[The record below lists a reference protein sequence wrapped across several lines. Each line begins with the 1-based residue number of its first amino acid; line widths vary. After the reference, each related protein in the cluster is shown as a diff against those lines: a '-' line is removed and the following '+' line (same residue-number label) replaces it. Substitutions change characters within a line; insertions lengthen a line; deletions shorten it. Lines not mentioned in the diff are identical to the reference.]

1 MAYSAVAVEGG
12 IFPADLLD
20 RITAGETG
28 GQRQEDF
35 GLKSGQRL
43 SDEMQAAFSDMRSY
57 WDAFQRRQLKSKESL
72 TTLTRDFWVIPL
84 LESLGFKLEY
94 QRRAAAVEGDT
105 FAISHRAGDNPD
117 ASPVHLVALDQ
128 PLDRRGEARRSP
140 HALVQEYLN
149 RSDALWGLVTNG
161 DKLRLLRNTARLS
174 RPSYVEFD
182 LRAMVEANLYSEF
195 VIFYR
200 LLHRSRFPRGEAD
213 AHECWLEKYY
223 QQGIDEGG
231 RVREHLREG
240 VEVALQELG
249 NGFLVH
255 PESVVLR
262 QAIQEGRLQ
271 PAHYYRQLLRLVYR
285 LLFLMVAEERRLLF
299 PTETPNSA
307 RQVLYTRYYSIGQL
321 RQRCER
327 HWGDDH
333 YHDLWDGLLKT
344 FYLFQ
349 DEQTAAHLGLSALD
363 GELFGPLACPDL
375 EGAKCGNAR
384 LLKTMYHLS
393 TFSDGRVRRRIN
405 YAALDVEELGSVYE
419 SLLDYQPHIEP
430 GDQPRFELAWGGERR
445 QTGSFY
451 TPPELVRELIES
463 ALLPVI
469 AERLAGARTREEK
482 EAALRGLKVCDPASG
497 SGHFLL
503 AAARRLGRE
512 LARIRTGEMEPSP
525 EAYRQAVRDII
536 RECLYAVDKNPLAVD
551 LCKVALWLE
560 GHCEGLPLSF
570 MDHHVKCGDSL
581 VGVFDLGVLKDGIP
595 DDAYKPVTG
604 DDRQA
609 ASQYKRRNREE
620 RDRQSSLFQEQLAQ
634 AADGPRALAPDFAA
648 LSGLAELT
656 PQDVQAK
663 AELYES
669 LRQGSTWHQLQVT
682 CDLWTAAFF
691 SQLTAPSPGQTPL
704 TPTTATVWGYLT
716 QPGAAH
722 GQVVG
727 KARELSVLNRFFHWP
742 LEFPEVFAAGGFDV
756 VLGNPPWEQIQAEE
770 IKFFA
775 SHGDHEIAN
784 LSGAKRKK
792 AIENLFERNPRLAF
806 LWDEYVQEIES
817 YSKFIRESD
826 RFSLTARGKLNT
838 YAVFAETMRGLLNA
852 LGRVGCIVPSG
863 IATDDSTKFFFQ
875 DLVRAK
881 SLASLYSFENEE
893 FIFPAIHH
901 ATKFCLLTLSGTGR
915 PQEDADLVFFARR
928 PAHLKEDHRHFRL
941 TPDEIALINPN
952 THTCPIFRSS
962 KDAEITKAI
971 YRRVAVLLKEGSP
984 IENPWKIQFRQGL
997 FNMTSDSH
1005 LFRTREQLVGEG
1017 WTLHGN
1023 TFHQGEEMFL
1033 PLYEGKMFWHFDH
1046 RFGTYEGQTQ
1056 AQANQGKLPE
1066 LDEARHA
1073 DPNYLSLPRYWVH
1086 NEHVQKAKTRSNL
1099 GNYYVAFRDVTSSVV
1114 LRTAIFAVL
1123 PGVAVGHTGPLL
1135 ISKYNSLKKLL
1146 CLVGC
1151 LNAFVLDYVCRQ
1163 CLGGTHLT
1171 FFILKQLPVLPPDQF
1186 SKHCPW
1192 NRDFLL
1198 LDWIVP
1204 RALELTYTAWDLAP
1218 LGQDLSNGEPP
1229 FRWDEERR
1237 FLIRCELDAA
1247 FFHLYGLSRDEVDYI
1262 MDTFSIVKQR
1272 DEQQHAEYRT
1282 KRVILEIYDELQR
1295 AMSQGEPYRTR
1306 LDPPPGDPRV
1316 AHRG

>member
-20 RITAGETG
+20 RITAGETA
-28 GQRQEDF
+28 GQRPEDF

-84 LESLGFKLEY
+84 LEGLGFKLAY

-105 FAISHRAGDNPD
+105 FAISHRAGDDPD
-117 ASPVHLVALDQ
+117 APPVHLVALDQ

-161 DKLRLLRNTARLS
+161 DKLRLVRNTARLS
-174 RPSYVEFD
+174 RPTYVEFD

-249 NGFLVH
+249 NGLLAH
-255 PESVVLR
+255 PENAALR

-271 PAHYYRQLLRLVYR
+271 PSHYYRQLLRLVYR

-299 PTETPNSA
+299 PIEGQNSE

-327 HWGDDH
+327 HWDDDH
-333 YHDLWDGLLKT
+333 YHDLWSGLLKT

-349 DEQTAAHLGLSALD
+349 DERTAAHLGLSALD

-384 LLKTMYHLS
+384 LLKAMYHLS

-419 SLLDYQPHIEP
+419 SLLDYRPHIEP
-430 GDQPRFELAWGGERR
+430 SDQPRFELAWGGERR
-445 QTGSFY
+445 QTGSYY

-463 ALLPVI
+463 ALVPVI
-469 AERLAGARTREEK
+469 GERLAGAGTREEK
-482 EAALRGLKVCDPASG
+482 EAVLRGLKVCDPASG

-503 AAARRLGRE
+503 SAARRLGRE
-512 LARIRTGEMEPSP
+512 LARVRTGELEPSP

-536 RECLYAVDKNPLAVD
+536 RECIYAVDKNPLAVD

-560 GHCEGLPLSF
+560 GHCAGLPLSF

-581 VGVFDLGVLKDGIP
+581 VGVIDLAVLRDGIP
-595 DDAYKPVTG
+595 DAAYQPVTG

-620 RDRQSSLFQEQLAQ
+620 RDRQSSLLQEQLAQ

-656 PQDVQAK
+656 PQDVQGK
-663 AELYES
+663 AELYEA
-669 LRQGSTWHQLQVT
+669 LRQESTWHQLQVT

-691 SQLTAPSPGQTPL
+691 SHLTAPPPGQTPL
-704 TPTTATVWGYLT
+704 TPTTGTVWGYLT

-727 KARELSVLNRFFHWP
+727 QARELSALHPFFHWP
-742 LEFPEVFAAGGFDV
+742 LEFPEVFAAGGFDI
-756 VLGNPPWEQIQAEE
+756 VLGNPPWER
-770 IKFFA
+770 IKLQEQEFFA
-775 SHGDHEIAN
+775 GRDHEIAN
-784 LSGAKRKK
+784 APNK
-792 AIENLFERNPRLAF
+792 AARERLIKSLPQRNPALAAEF
-806 LWDEYVQEIES
+806 AVAKHQAEAQ
-817 YSKFIRESD
+817 SKFVRGGG
-826 RFSLTARGKLNT
+826 RFPLCGRGDINT
-838 YAVFAETMRGLLNA
+838 YAIFAEAMRRLLNHA
-852 LGRVGCIVPSG
+852 GRVGCIVPSG
-863 IATDDSTKFFFQ
+863 IATDDTTKFFFQ
-875 DLVRAK
+875 ELVGDQ
-881 SLASLYSFENEE
+881 SLVSLYSFENEE

-901 ATKFCLLTLSGTGR
+901 ATKFCLLTLSGPEK
-915 PQEDADLVFFARR
+915 PQANADFIFFARR
-928 PAHLKEDHRHFRL
+928 TSHLKESHRRFQL
-941 TPDEIALINPN
+941 APEEIALINPN
-952 THTCPIFRSS
+952 TRTCPIFRSPR
-962 KDAEITKAI
+962 DAEITKAI
-971 YRRVAVLLKEGSP
+971 YRRVPVLIKDGPPE
-984 IENPWKIQFRQGL
+984 ENPWGVKFSTM
-997 FNMTSDSH
+997 FHMANDSH
-1005 LFRTREQLVGEG
+1005 LFRTREQLMAEG
-1017 WTLHGN
+1017 WELKGN
-1023 TFHQGEEMFL
+1023 TFNRGEEMFL

-1046 RFGTYEGQTQ
+1046 RFGTHEGQTQ

-1066 LDEARHA
+1066 LTEAQHA
-1073 DPNYLSLPRYWVH
+1073 DPYLFSLPRYWV
-1086 NEHVQKAKTRSNL
+1086 NSANVSAEKSRYGLAE
-1099 GNYYVAFRDVTSSVV
+1099 YYLAFRNITGASV
-1114 LRTAIFAVL
+1114 LRSSIFAIL
-1123 PGVAVGHTGPLL
+1123 PGVAVGHGAPL
-1135 ISKYNSLKKLL
+1135 IVLKENIEKIACILA
-1146 CLVGC
+1146 C
-1151 LNAFVLDYVCRQ
+1151 LNSFPLDYVVRQ
-1163 CLGGTHLT
+1163 FLGGNNFTY
-1171 FFILKQLPVLPPDQF
+1171 FIIKQLPIFPPERFFNQC
-1186 SKHCPW
+1186 SWEKN
-1192 NRDFLL
+1192 NRLQEWL
-1198 LDWIVP
+1198 TP
-1204 RALELTYTAWDLAP
+1204 RVLELTYTAWDLVSFGRD
-1218 LGQDLSNGEPP
+1218 LGHDGSP

-1237 FLIRCELDAA
+1237 FLIRYELDAA

-1272 DEQQHAEYRT
+1272 DEQQHGEYRT
-1282 KRVILEIYDELQR
+1282 KRVILEIYDEMQR

-1306 LDPPPGDPRV
+1306 LNPPPGNRRA
-1316 AHRG
+1316 AHET